1 MSAAS
6 DLHRAMMSRPIL
18 MGSGHLS
25 IISLANCR
33 EELGQPMHMS
43 LFEAG
48 AMFYSF
54 LL

>member
-6 DLHRAMMSRPIL
+6 DLMSRSIL
-18 MGSGHLS
+18 MGSGHLR
-25 IISLANCR
+25 IISMANCR

-43 LFEAG
+43 LFEVG
-48 AMFYSF
+48 AMFHLF